1 MTKRIIS
8 FLLAVI
14 FVLVPLGVSGQDYSP
29 FSLQWA
35 IVSRCGA
42 NLAFSGTTCDIKCHV
57 TTRYTDATISG
68 LAILYENG
76 NEIASWEMSGTHYC
90 YIIETIP
97 DRIPGCAYYCVTDVT
112 VYHDGEEESVLVESE
127 VEYCPDAD

>member
-8 FLLAVI
+8 FILAMI
-14 FVLVPLGVSGQDYSP
+14 LVTIPLGVSAQSFAPY
-29 FSLQWA
+29 SLQWS
-35 IVSRCGA
+35 IISRCGA
-42 NLAFSGTTCDIKCHV
+42 DLAFSGTTCNIKCNV

-68 LAILYENG
+68 LATLYENG

-90 YIIETIP
+90 YIIESVP

-112 VYHDGEEESVLVESE
+112 VYHDGEEESFVLESD
-127 VEYCPDAD
+127 V